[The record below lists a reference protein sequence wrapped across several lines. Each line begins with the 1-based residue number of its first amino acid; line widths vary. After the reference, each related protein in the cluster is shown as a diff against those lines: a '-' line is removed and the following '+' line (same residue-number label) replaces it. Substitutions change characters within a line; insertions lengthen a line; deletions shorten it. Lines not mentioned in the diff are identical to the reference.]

1 VKACVRVG
9 SVVGGRNV
17 GQSACRDAGS
27 MRVCVCVYVCVV
39 FVGICCLRG
48 MLVAR
53 NVIFGDRSEQIA
65 VVSQRGER

>member
-1 VKACVRVG
+1 LVGAMLDRVRVATQA
-9 SVVGGRNV
+9 VCVCV
-17 GQSACRDAGS
+17 C
-27 MRVCVCVYVCVV
+27 VCVCVYVCVV
-39 FVGICCLRG
+39 FVRICCLRG

>member
-1 VKACVRVG
+1 VRVG
-9 SVVGGRNV
+9 SVVGGRHV

-27 MRVCVCVYVCVV
+27 MRVCVCVFVYVCVV
-39 FVGICCLRG
+39 FVRICCLRG